1 MVVSRPPWDVPCIL
15 VPPRSTPPKCSAGI
29 SLGSFGAWARRR
41 APDRCRHTALTHHPG
56 ARRVLLTRA
65 LHHLPVF
72 DHQLAHGLEHL
83 ATHLHCPW
91 RVHLAAH
98 HVHHPA
104 AHHAPHH
111 GAHTALHPPAVRCR
125 RRGGRLL
132 YVPHDGGHD
141 GRRD

>member
-1 MVVSRPPWDVPCIL
+1 
-15 VPPRSTPPKCSAGI
+15 
-29 SLGSFGAWARRR
+29 
-41 APDRCRHTALTHHPG
+41 
-56 ARRVLLTRA
+56 TRA

-104 AHHAPHH
+104 AHH
-111 GAHTALHPPAVRCR
+111 GAHTALHPLAVRCR

-132 YVPHDGGHD
+132 LALLRPWSLDDGLRGQREKSEYEYECDTTTHVLLLSP
-141 GRRD
+141 RRP